1 MSNVPSRIDTVR
13 LYRRGATVR
22 RRVELG
28 ATRPGEVEIS
38 ALPLALWDATAR
50 VRVVALEGPPGSDVV
65 ASSVRIGLWAPPR
78 ETPPEPPEVAEI
90 RALEGVIARDEAA
103 QQALRTELSLLSSIT
118 IPERPPA
125 EVGRPPPRS
134 PLAARLALEELVD
147 DGVRTR
153 TQAIEALEQTLRTA
167 RESLADARA
176 RRDRASNA
184 KLVSPTE
191 LKKTVIIGLTWS
203 GPAATSVTL
212 ELEYFVPGARW
223 APAYQCRMSRDGRET
238 SLSLRALVC
247 QRSGEDWSAA
257 KLELST
263 AAPVRWTELPELSAL
278 RIGKAQASAPT
289 KRGFRPPPQG
299 ASALLD
305 DYDRDLA
312 KLPRPQVDYHR
323 PQLALAPPGP
333 SEVTE
338 SRKGGGGAY
347 SGTPLTGYGGMS
359 PAMDVMERESA
370 AESWDEDGG
379 TREHASLG
387 GMATMVAP
395 AMAPPPPPSAKA
407 APAPMAAG
415 PSRARMAARSEA
427 PKSMKKERA
436 RARDRAQDL
445 DDEEVMAEPEEGGE
459 SPLLPDDFLFT
470 QLRLRGPAEGSERGK
485 LVPSDPFDRYLEILG
500 RSGLVVAGDARSAL
514 AHATQ
519 RAESAAQVP
528 LPRGA
533 MPLRDDRTS
542 FDYAYRADAPV
553 DVPSDGAF
561 HSVPVTSTPLES
573 DVAYVVV
580 PREDPNVFRVATLTN
595 KGSTPFLAGPV
606 EVYVADEYVL
616 TADLPSVPGGGRFQ
630 LGLGVEQAIKCA
642 RNTRYAE
649 TRSGDKVVATHE
661 LVHTIEIELA
671 NNLDREI
678 RCEVRERIP
687 QPARGAEV
695 VVEEGAVSPPWA
707 VYNQAERG
715 QLLAGGRKWV
725 VTVAAGGRSKLSAE
739 YVVKIYANNEITGG
753 NRREA

>member
-28 ATRPGEVEIS
+28 ATRPSEVEVPG
-38 ALPLALWDATAR
+38 LPLALWDATAR
-50 VRVVALEGPPGSDVV
+50 VRVVALEGPAGSDVV
-65 ASSVRIGLWAPPR
+65 ATSVRIGLWAPPR
-78 ETPPEPPEVAEI
+78 ETPPEAPESAEI
-90 RALEGVIARDEAA
+90 RALEGAIARDEAA
-103 QQALRTELSLLSSIT
+103 QQALHAELALLGNIS

-125 EVGRPPPRS
+125 ETGRPPPRS

-153 TQAIEALEQTLRTA
+153 TEAIEALEKTLRTA
-167 RESLADARA
+167 RESLADLRA
-176 RRDRASNA
+176 RRARASNA
-184 KLVSPTE
+184 RLVSPSE

-203 GPAATSVTL
+203 GPAATAVTL

-223 APAYQCRMSRDGRET
+223 APAYQCRMSRDGAQT
-238 SLSLRALVC
+238 ALSLRALVC
-247 QRSGEDWSAA
+247 QRTGEDWSAA

-263 AAPVRWTELPELSAL
+263 AAAVRYTELPELSAL
-278 RIGKAQASAPT
+278 RIGKAQAAPGG

-312 KLPRPQVDYHR
+312 KLPRPQLDYHR
-323 PQLALAPPGP
+323 PQLALSPPAHSEAPAPGAGKG
-333 SEVTE
+333 SF
-338 SRKGGGGAY
+338 GGGGP
-347 SGTPLTGYGGMS
+347 TMVGGMMMS
-359 PAMDVMERESA
+359 RDDAAP

-379 TREHASLG
+379 TREHARLSA
-387 GMATMVAP
+387 ATMAP
-395 AMAPPPPPSAKA
+395 PMPVSAGAPPPPPAAAKMA
-407 APAPMAAG
+407 AP
-415 PSRARMAARSEA
+415 SRSRRSESSVRA
-427 PKSMKKERA
+427 PMKKEKARVADRRA
-436 RARDRAQDL
+436 VDREEEQTYD
-445 DDEEVMAEPEEGGE
+445 EVMAEFDEGGGPE
-459 SPLLPDDFLFT
+459 LGVDDFLFT
-470 QLRLRGPAEGSERGK
+470 SLRLAGPGEGEQRGK
-485 LVPSDPFDRYLEILG
+485 LVPSDPFARYLEILG
-500 RSGLVVAGDARSAL
+500 RTGMVVAGDARQAV
-514 AHATQ
+514 AEAQQ
-519 RAESAAQVP
+519 RAEGASHVP

-533 MPLRDDRTS
+533 LPLRDDRTS

-561 HSVPVTSTPLES
+561 HSVPVTATALES

-580 PREDPNVFRVATLTN
+580 PREDPNVFRVATLRN
-595 KGSTPFLAGPV
+595 VGRTPFLAGPV

-661 LVHTIEIELA
+661 LGHTIEIELA
-671 NNLDREI
+671 NHLDREI

-695 VVEEGAVSPPWA
+695 VVEEGAVSPPWSA
-707 VYNQAERG
+707 YNQVERG
-715 QLLAGGRKWV
+715 HPLAGGRKWV
-725 VTVAAGGRSKLSAE
+725 VTVAAGGRTTLSAE
-739 YVVKIYANNEITGG
+739 YVVKIYANNEIAGG